1 MDWERLDPILLE
13 ALDGA
18 LGYLNLAIG
27 SEDVAFLR
35 SLNVIWSGLEA
46 SHELLQQLGAHLPL
60 QDTQSSWRHMASWR
74 HMVHL
79 LELRLSHLQGT
90 HPAFGVSEQA
100 IHVLSLMTEF
110 VAEYRRFHRVIL
122 PHLSESDLMNSFML
136 GRFFESILRQG
147 GPWTERHRILQ
158 GALSH
163 VNDFVGHRP
172 VPNLE
177 GHSAHPYP
185 HEFTRPVPIYIRGV
199 GTACGPYQK
208 LIDEVIAILSA
219 TNDAILNLVQF
230 DPSELREL
238 AFDPR
243 AYDFDHPVHRR
254 PGYQFGEWDPHAIN
268 ESKHYFR
275 FVIRQEMLDIVL
287 QYAQQSSDPVERSE
301 RELEAAA
308 VTVGS
313 LLVAAGVSGR
323 GPEGHDSNTTFA
335 TLIPVLGRCR
345 DAFYVD
351 MLNRVSGDHA
361 TRLRMQSAKDGQP
374 FNAVRQHLNASLARR
389 NAAQKVRLKL
399 AEVFAQMG
407 YADHAQRQLQ
417 AVPVASA
424 RVRGDIACLLI
435 RVRDATDANQL
446 VTAQGELQEIV
457 RRLREGIECGTIVDP
472 RNMLG
477 FDCQFSLFPAIE
489 NSVFDHR
496 VESLLEMVHEI
507 FRLAARVWSEAAA
520 GNDTTCADQ
529 AERDLRTFAEW
540 WHTFAA
546 HEVQSIDGESAMLR
560 LVAAQNVAEVVRQW
574 VQSGSASGNVAFWA
588 PHAETFRS
596 PQAYVQVID
605 VLLKHQDHV
614 ASMGLLMHWLGN
626 ESVALERSEASFG
639 QLAHQWLSET
649 LSYSGRDG
657 SNEPVV
663 RPNLKP
669 TNWSLAA
676 KFFDYLEA
684 NSGEYWV
691 APELIDDVI
700 DPDNDSDPTLWEGT
714 ASDPE
719 NMDSELFASAYGE
732 DFVYQD
738 STNDGIEGPLFDSP
752 FEDDTHF
759 DHEAER
765 IASRLLFLY
774 RVAGL
779 WKTACMACMV
789 ARQLDQEQPANPLSE
804 RFDGW
809 IEISNGMR
817 RGMRKLSTQ
826 LRHWKLPAITEDYES
841 LSRYD
846 HRRAVRDS
854 LLEQTVAT
862 ITALREAEL
871 LLRSCGSAP
880 LPADRDMDSE
890 GFPKREAIRCL
901 QAIFAPIAS
910 RNATKNLDVP
920 LQQLLKALRGKHL
933 IHITIHR
940 GGSCRQSVTAHTA
953 HAFLRT
959 LVWHLPRLGQV
970 GNACRLLET
979 LRRREGR
986 AMGRAHTISHF
997 NRLFELACRSIFET
1011 TARAAAAS
1019 SETAAQELC
1028 QQIEVVAETLLIS
1041 WVRYSRSLR
1050 LSVVERFMSRPDWDQ
1065 ARLFIETYG
1074 HDLFTKDKLDL
1085 GVLRGILYQG
1095 VQPWFSQMSMSM
1107 PAEDLPKV
1115 LREIKNP
1122 EGIRAISRTMNGI
1135 LEALAENFD
1144 EYTEFHAT
1152 TSKADRGELTYVLLD
1167 FLRLRCEYRRVAWNL
1182 WPFVLA
1188 HSAIVNQGLL
1198 EVASL
1203 WEKKL
1208 ADRVRERADH
1218 FLGRLAEMEDKYS
1231 VVLPSIREAIREQ
1244 FVHPMQ
1250 INYLLGE
1257 TRTAKDQ
1264 LHKNLAEPAFAR
1276 LERTCEELISNVTGA
1291 HRTMPEWLERM
1302 ARLVQPSDAHASAD
1316 LAVSD
1321 VGNMPDTPPLS
1332 LQQIVSQV
1340 LAWRKTAQGFSS
1352 SDDA

>member
-1 MDWERLDPILLE
+1 MDWERLDPVLLA

-18 LGYLNLAIG
+18 LGYLNLANG
-27 SEDVAFLR
+27 SEDMAFMR
-35 SLNVIWSGLEA
+35 SLNAISLGLDTA
-46 SHELLQQLGAHLPL
+46 DDLAQRIALPQRIAEL
-60 QDTQSSWRHMASWR
+60 QDQKEEASWR
-74 HMVHL
+74 YVVRL
-79 LELRLSHLQGT
+79 LELRLDYLQRSQ
-90 HPAFGVSEQA
+90 PAFHACQQA
-100 IHVLSLMTEF
+100 IAVLGLMSEF
-110 VAEYRRFHRVIL
+110 VAEYRQFHHVIL
-122 PHLSESDLMNSFML
+122 QHLSETDMMNSFML
-136 GRFFESILRQG
+136 GRFFEAILRQG
-147 GPWTERHRILQ
+147 GPWTEKHRILQ
-158 GALSH
+158 GAVSQ

-177 GHSAHPYP
+177 GHTAQPYA
-185 HEFTRPVPIYIRGV
+185 HEFSRPVPIFIRGV
-199 GTACGPYQK
+199 GAACGPYQK
-208 LIDEVIAILSA
+208 LVDQVIAILTA
-219 TNDAILNLVQF
+219 TNDQILNLVQF

-243 AYDFDHPVHRR
+243 SYDFDHPVHRR
-254 PGYQFGEWDPHAIN
+254 PGYQFGEWDPHAIS
-268 ESKHYFR
+268 ESKHYYR
-275 FVIRQEMLDIVL
+275 FVIRKEMLDIVQ
-287 QYAQQSSDPVERSE
+287 QYVEQSSNPVERTE

-323 GPEGHDSNTTFA
+323 GPEGHDSNTTFG
-335 TLIPVLGRCR
+335 TLIPNLGRCR
-345 DAFYVD
+345 DAFYVN

-361 TRLRMQSAKDGQP
+361 TRLRTQSAKDGQP

-389 NAAQKVRLKL
+389 NAVQKVRLKL

-407 YADHAQRQLQ
+407 YPDVAQRQLQ

-435 RVRDATDANQL
+435 RVRDATEANQL
-446 VTAQGELQEIV
+446 ATAQEGLQEIV

-496 VESLLEMVHEI
+496 FETLLEIVHEI
-507 FRLAARVWSEAAA
+507 FRLTARVWSEAAA
-520 GNDTTCADQ
+520 GNNSACA
-529 AERDLRTFAEW
+529 AETERELRTFAEW

-588 PHAETFRS
+588 PHAETFQS

-626 ESVALERSEASFG
+626 EAVALERSEASFG
-639 QLAHQWLSET
+639 QLAHQWLSDT

-657 SNEPVV
+657 SYEPGV
-663 RPNLKP
+663 RPNP
-669 TNWSLAA
+669 SATNWSLAA

-684 NSGEYWV
+684 NSGDYWV
-691 APELIDDVI
+691 APELTDDVV
-700 DPDNDSDPTLWEGT
+700 DPDKDADISPWENTSGDTENSDSG
-714 ASDPE
+714 
-719 NMDSELFASAYGE
+719 LFASAYGE

-738 STNDGIEGPLFDSP
+738 STNDGIEGPLFESP

-789 ARQLDQEQPANPLSE
+789 ARQLEQESPAGPLSD
-804 RFDGW
+804 RFEGW
-809 IEISNGMR
+809 IKVSTEMR
-817 RGMRKLSTQ
+817 RGMQKLVTQ

-871 LLRSCGSAP
+871 LLRSCGPVSTG
-880 LPADRDMDSE
+880 ADRDTDSE

-901 QAIFAPIAS
+901 RAIFSARTSRNPS
-910 RNATKNLDVP
+910 RNADVP

-933 IHITIHR
+933 IHIAIHR

-970 GNACRLLET
+970 GSACRLLET

-1019 SETAAQELC
+1019 NEYTAQELC
-1028 QQIEVVAETLLIS
+1028 QKIEVVAETLLIS

-1065 ARLFIETYG
+1065 ARQFIEKYG

-1095 VQPWFSQMSMSM
+1095 SQTWFAQISKNV
-1107 PAEDLPKV
+1107 PEEDLPTV

-1122 EGIRAISRTMNGI
+1122 EELRAVSRTMNGI

-1188 HSAIVNQGLL
+1188 HSAIVNQGL
-1198 EVASL
+1198 EQVASL

-1218 FLGRLAEMEDKYS
+1218 FLARLNAMEDKYS
-1231 VVLPSIREAIREQ
+1231 VALPSIREAIREQ

-1250 INYLLGE
+1250 INYLLGD
-1257 TRTAKDQ
+1257 TRTAMDPAHKDV
-1264 LHKNLAEPAFAR
+1264 AEPAFTR
-1276 LERTCEELISNVTGA
+1276 LELACEKLISNVTGA
-1291 HRTMPEWLERM
+1291 HRTMPEWLDRM

-1321 VGNMPDTPPLS
+1321 VGNMPDTPPPS
-1332 LQQIVSQV
+1332 LEQIVSQV
-1340 LAWRKTAQGFSS
+1340 LAWRKNAQGFTPL
-1352 SDDA
+1352 DDT